1 MKLLP
6 VAAAVMAAA
15 LTLATAAWA
24 AGPLPAPPVAG
35 PTNGGSAASTIFD
48 AMLAIVR
55 AEADNTPGV
64 QNATFSYTQAI
75 QQFNAGQYDQAR
87 QSALNAIGQTAPAPL
102 PAPSLYP
109 LYIPQPAYNP
119 MPLVVNA
126 DEADAE
132 STVALARGQLLQCGT
147 GTPPPTVTQQYTTA
161 ADNLVAKNY
170 LTARA
175 QSEVLI
181 NYCASVMQTIAQQA
195 AALPQPSMTPLVMAS
210 YTPEP
215 FATLIPD
222 PALAQAPVVMP
233 STTPQPQSHR
243 FHFYGF

>member
-15 LTLATAAWA
+15 LTLATAALA
-24 AGPLPAPPVAG
+24 AGPIPAPPLGG
-35 PTNGGSAASTIFD
+35 PGAAGSAASTIYD
-48 AMLAIVR
+48 AMLAIAR
-55 AEADNTPGV
+55 SEADNAPGA
-64 QNATFSYTQAI
+64 QNATSTYNQAI
-75 QQFNAGQYDQAR
+75 QQYNAGQYVQAR
-87 QSALNAIGQTAPAPL
+87 QTALNAIGLTAPAPL

-132 STVALARGQLLQCGT
+132 NVVALARGQLTQCGS
-147 GTPPPTVTQQYTTA
+147 GTPPPAVQAQYTTA
-161 ADNLVAKNY
+161 AANLVARNY
-170 LTARA
+170 LTARGQA
-175 QSEVLI
+175 EVLI
-181 NYCASVMQTIAQQA
+181 NYCASAMQQVAQQA
-195 AALPQPSMTPLVMAS
+195 AAQPQPSMTPIPMQS
-210 YTPEP
+210 YVPQP

-233 STTPQPQSHR
+233 AGTPQPPSHR